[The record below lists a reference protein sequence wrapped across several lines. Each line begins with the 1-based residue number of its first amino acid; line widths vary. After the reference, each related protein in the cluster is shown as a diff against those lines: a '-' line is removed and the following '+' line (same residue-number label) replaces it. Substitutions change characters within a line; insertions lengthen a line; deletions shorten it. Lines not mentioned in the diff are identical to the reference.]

1 MSKKTRRMKR
11 AAEEKI
17 NRKDAAIR
25 QHNEELEN
33 LKEQYEGLDICD
45 EDKKVIDNYIACK
58 DARAERMEEKLYE
71 KGMKKPV
78 TIADGS
84 ALVTGLLLA
93 MNMQSLELYWLSM
106 TGTIRDGRSWT
117 GF

>member
-58 DARAERMEEKLYE
+58 DARAERMAEKLYE
-71 KGMKKPV
+71 KGCEETHPHQK
-78 TIADGS
+78 ADPQMCGS
-84 ALVTGLLLA
+84 GGNRWSCTG
-93 MNMQSLELYWLSM
+93 
-106 TGTIRDGRSWT
+106 
-117 GF
+117 

>member
-17 NRKDAAIR
+17 NCKDAAIR

-45 EDKKVIDNYIACK
+45 EDKK
-58 DARAERMEEKLYE
+58 
-71 KGMKKPV
+71 
-78 TIADGS
+78 
-84 ALVTGLLLA
+84 
-93 MNMQSLELYWLSM
+93 
-106 TGTIRDGRSWT
+106 
-117 GF
+117 